1 MCYNQVYSSFEFFIS
16 FYFVFI
22 FIFQFQFSF
31 NLFLK
36 QVLQFSLVFSFQKC
50 LVLVEFLLILV
61 SVSSPWCQ
69 PGWFMLPGSWTDWQ
83 CNTPQEGE
91 EGT

>member
-50 LVLVEFLLILV
+50 LVLV
-61 SVSSPWCQ
+61 
-69 PGWFMLPGSWTDWQ
+69 
-83 CNTPQEGE
+83 
-91 EGT
+91 